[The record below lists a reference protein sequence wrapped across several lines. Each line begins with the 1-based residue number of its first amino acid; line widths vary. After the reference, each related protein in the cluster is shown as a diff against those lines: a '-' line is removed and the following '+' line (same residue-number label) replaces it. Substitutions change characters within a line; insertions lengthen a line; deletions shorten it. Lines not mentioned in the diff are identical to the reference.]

1 VVVIKDLSMTQQR
14 ISPEDQ
20 ERIVTDADA
29 TDDDFFDPEHFYLH
43 SEPEFW
49 PPNDEQRD

>member
-1 VVVIKDLSMTQQR
+1 MVVIKDISMTQQN

-49 PPNDEQRD
+49 KASTNEQ

>member
-1 VVVIKDLSMTQQR
+1 MTQQN

-20 ERIVTDADA
+20 ERIVSDADA